1 MPELPE
7 MKVLN
12 IADKSFK
19 VVDAAAQDHLLTHDE
34 QIQQI
39 LDNDVVNKNMLI
51 NSDFIA
57 NFNDPNDDLN
67 LSGWKITASSTNKP
81 SLIGSMGL
89 MIQPNMTDVK
99 IYTPSWHA
107 QWLSS
112 GDLDLLGF
120 PITLSVEY
128 RIGSLGDIRTA
139 SVTFNSSANSD
150 VNLAEIEE
158 GVYLKVKMFGS
169 DSQSDGTQSCFY
181 MSDTLS
187 TNMFC
192 IRRIKIERSEMAT
205 GFDQSMNDLALL
217 KVAKEMADD
226 MIKEAL
232 ATTSPVSAPLQ
243 NVSTSTGA
251 TETLWYWKS
260 GKTVTINIDVIVA
273 NAGVESII
281 TTLPTGFKP
290 PRNITSQLKATG
302 STQSTRYIT
311 ILSDGSVRIYADAVR
326 ILDCISFVAGDL

>member
-19 VVDAAAQDHLLTHDE
+19 VVDAAAQDHLLTHDQ

-39 LDNDVVNKNMLI
+39 LDNDVVNENMLI

-67 LSGWKITASSTNKP
+67 LSGWKITASSQNKP
-81 SLIGSMGL
+81 VVISSMGL

-112 GDLDLLGF
+112 GNLDLLGF

-150 VNLAEIEE
+150 VNIAEIEE
-158 GVYLKVKMFGS
+158 GKYLKVKMFGS

-187 TNMFC
+187 TNLVC
-192 IRRIKIERSEMAT
+192 IRRVKIERSEIAT
-205 GFDQSMNDLALL
+205 GFPQSMKDLALL
-217 KVAKEMADD
+217 KVVKEMVA
-226 MIKEAL
+226 EAIDAVNGKFNNYARRYVTTWGTTCQTSEGRVQFLVLTNRVLYVVWL
-232 ATTSPVSAPLQ
+232 A
-243 NVSTSTGA
+243 STND
-251 TETLWYWKS
+251 
-260 GKTVTINIDVIVA
+260 INVA
-273 NAGVESII
+273 NVASNTYQSG
-281 TTLPTGFKP
+281 TGNVTVD
-290 PRNITSQLKATG
+290 NIVFTRLSDSNLKVQLSG
-302 STQSTRYIT
+302 SGTIT
-311 ILSDGSVRIYADAVR
+311 IFG
-326 ILDCISFVAGDL
+326 